1 MKRTRRGAASEWSE
15 TARGDASRDAK
26 HRIMDAFDAYGE
38 CPTLG
43 DPYRGGSEISKL
55 MFSDDGN
62 LTSAGKA
69 ALEAIVA
76 QRPVRPMCTAVRILV
91 AEEFAGSTG
100 GNYSTI
106 YLWR

>member
-1 MKRTRRGAASEWSE
+1 MKRRGAAAEWRE
-15 TARGDASRDAK
+15 TERVSAVESAK

-43 DPYRGGSEISKL
+43 DPYRGGSAISRL
-55 MFSDDGN
+55 LFDTGGY
-62 LTSAGKA
+62 LTPEGKK
-69 ALEAIVA
+69 ALEAVIA
-76 QRPVRPMCTAVRILV
+76 HRPTRAMCTAVRILI
-91 AEEFAGSTG
+91 ADEFACKTG